1 MTNSKAILTA
11 PFKTALAVSTLSLAI
26 ASPAWAACSYTVTNN
41 WGSGFTAEIKVTNNT
56 SQTVNGWSVSWQE
69 TGASVAS
76 AWNASLSGSNPY
88 SASGASWNS
97 TLAPNASATFGIQAT
112 GTAGAPQLTGSLCGT
127 SASSTSSSKSS
138 LSSSKS
144 SVVSS
149 SSIRSSVASSS
160 AISSSSSIRSSL
172 ASSSLISS
180 SKSSSSKSSSVA
192 SSVASSAASSAAAE
206 SEWTFEENAVGFC
219 SYSGAI
225 STTHTGYA
233 GSGFVDSD
241 NAVGAAINWS
251 ISAASTKT
259 YAVKI
264 RFANGSTAARRAT
277 ILVNDAQVQS
287 LDFPTNSSWTQW
299 QTVSVNVPLNA
310 GTNSLKVVAETSNGL
325 ANIDNVTVTG
335 NGITPAACPQV
346 STDCPLTQ
354 EGFSTVNA
362 DGQNGTTGGQGGQTV
377 TVTNQ
382 SDLNRY
388 ATAAEPYIIRVQGA
402 IKLSPKGTEIR
413 VQSDKT
419 IIGVG
424 TTGEIIE
431 GGFMLEEGVHNVIIR
446 NLTIRDGF
454 VEGDWEGKT
463 QDYDGIQMDTAHH
476 IWIDHNHLTRMG
488 DGLIDSRKDTSYL
501 TVSWNILSDHN
512 KAFGIGWTENVTS
525 QMTIHHNWLRDLGTR
540 NPSTDNVLRAHLFN
554 NWLQNIA
561 TYGNWARQGT
571 NMVLENSVFDNVNN
585 PHYYDTGSL
594 VSSGNIYRN
603 SSGQRESSGSSYSF
617 FNPKNF
623 YSYTLNSAS
632 EVEALLKKCAGPRAE
647 LGQ

>member
-1 MTNSKAILTA
+1 MGFCSTGVIDTKHTGYTGTGFYDSENAIGAT
-11 PFKTALAVSTLSLAI
+11 LA
-26 ASPAWAACSYTVTNN
+26 
-41 WGSGFTAEIKVTNNT
+41 
-56 SQTVNGWSVSWQE
+56 WSVS
-69 TGASVAS
+69 AAS
-76 AWNASLSGSNPY
+76 AKTY
-88 SASGASWNS
+88 SA
-97 TLAPNASATFGIQAT
+97 Q
-112 GTAGAPQLTGSLCGT
+112 
-127 SASSTSSSKSS
+127 
-138 LSSSKS
+138 
-144 SVVSS
+144 
-149 SSIRSSVASSS
+149 
-160 AISSSSSIRSSL
+160 
-172 ASSSLISS
+172 
-180 SKSSSSKSSSVA
+180 
-192 SSVASSAASSAAAE
+192 
-206 SEWTFEENAVGFC
+206 
-219 SYSGAI
+219 
-225 STTHTGYA
+225 
-233 GSGFVDSD
+233 
-241 NAVGAAINWS
+241 
-251 ISAASTKT
+251 
-259 YAVKI
+259 I
-264 RFANGSTAARRAT
+264 RFGNGSTAARRAT
-277 ILVNDAQVQS
+277 LVVNDVQVKS
-287 LDFPTNSSWTQW
+287 LDFPANGSWTQW
-299 QTVSVNVPLNA
+299 QTVNVELPLKA
-310 GTNSLKVVAETSNGL
+310 GTNSVKLVAETANGL
-325 ANIDNVTVTG
+325 ANIDSISVTG
-335 NGITPAACPQV
+335 NSITPASCPQV

-388 ATAAEPYIIRVQGA
+388 ATATEPYIIRVQGA

-413 VQSDKT
+413 VKSDKT

-424 TTGEIIE
+424 TTGEIVE

-501 TVSWNILSDHN
+501 TVSWNIMSDHN

-525 QMTIHHNWLRDLGTR
+525 QMTIHHNWMRDLGTR

-554 NWLQNIA
+554 NWLQNIT
-561 TYGNWARQGT
+561 TYGNYSRQGT

-594 VSSGNIYRN
+594 VAIGNIYRN
-603 SSGQRESSGSSYSF
+603 TTGQRESSGSSYSF

-623 YSYTLNSAS
+623 YNYTLNPAS

>member
-1 MTNSKAILTA
+1 MKTTAFQRTKLWLLGASLTA
-11 PFKTALAVSTLSLAI
+11 ISS
-26 ASPAWAACSYTVTNN
+26 ASWSACTYTVTNN
-41 WGSGFTAEIKVTNNT
+41 WGSGFTGEIKVTNNT

-69 TGASVAS
+69 SGPKVTN
-76 AWNASLSGSNPY
+76 AWNATLSGSNPY
-88 SASGASWNS
+88 TATALGWNAN
-97 TLAPNASATFGIQAT
+97 LAPGSSATFGFQAN
-112 GTAGAPQLTGSLCGT
+112 GTAGAPAVSGSLCSGT
-127 SASSTSSSKSS
+127 SVSSSM
-138 LSSSKS
+138 SSSSRS
-144 SVVSS
+144 SSISSSSRSSSISSISSSRSSSFFSSISISSSRSSSSVSS
-149 SSIRSSVASSS
+149 SSTANESSW
-160 AISSSSSIRSSL
+160 L
-172 ASSSLISS
+172 FEEN
-180 SKSSSSKSSSVA
+180 SVGFCSTA
-192 SSVASSAASSAAAE
+192 GVIDNKHTGYTGTGFYDS
-206 SEWTFEENAVGFC
+206 ENAVG
-219 SYSGAI
+219 A
-225 STTHTGYA
+225 TLA
-233 GSGFVDSD
+233 
-241 NAVGAAINWS
+241 WS
-251 ISAASTKT
+251 VSAASAKT
-259 YAVKI
+259 YMAQI
-264 RFANGSTAARRAT
+264 RFGNGGTAARRAT
-277 ILVNDAQVQS
+277 LMVNDIQIKS

-299 QTVSVNVPLNA
+299 QTANVELPLKAGVNSVKL
-310 GTNSLKVVAETSNGL
+310 VAETANGL
-325 ANIDNVTVTG
+325 ANIDSISVTG
-335 NGITPAACPQV
+335 NGITPASCPQV

-362 DGQNGTTGGQGGQTV
+362 NGQNGTTGGQGGQTV

-388 ATAAEPYIIRVQGA
+388 ATATEPYIIRVQGA

-413 VQSDKT
+413 VKSDKT

-424 TTGEIIE
+424 TTGEIVE

-525 QMTIHHNWLRDLGTR
+525 QMTIHHNWMRDLGTR

-554 NWLQNIA
+554 NWLQNIT
-561 TYGNWARQGT
+561 TYGNYSRQGT

-594 VSSGNIYRN
+594 VAIGNIYRN
-603 SSGQRESSGSSYSF
+603 TTGQRESSGSSYSF

-623 YSYTLNSAS
+623 YNYTLNPAS